1 MTWSVYQNWDALQV
15 CIVGRCYPPEFYSWI
30 TTPRARDLFEK
41 IAYETEQDFQ
51 VLIKKLQSFGVEV
64 LRPEL
69 PAQPLVDG
77 KYVKPPISPADY
89 TAMIGD
95 TFYYNDHY
103 VYPSNIKEMYADVK
117 DVGWPEC
124 KTWTEFEVL
133 PKHIKDECL
142 ITHGFD
148 QYRHNILPLHLE
160 GCYDHILNRI
170 RAQGNQIKYNF
181 HTLVST
187 AQVNRIGKDL
197 YFGTDLYERNFVE
210 YQQMLD
216 CEFPKHQSHI
226 VGTRGHSDAVYCVIC
241 PGLIIT
247 TSHMPDVGK
256 HFPGWEVITIL
267 PSTEIDYAQY
277 KQLKLNHRH
286 WWVPGFEH
294 DDSIVNFVEQNLAHW
309 TGDIEET
316 IFDVNM
322 LIVDEKNVLMFS
334 HNQQIE
340 KVLQRYGIT
349 AHIVPFRHRYF
360 WDNGIHCVTS
370 DLHRASRNQNTKQEI
385 L

>member
-15 CIVGRCYPPEFYSWI
+15 CVVGRCYPPEFYQWI
-30 TTPRARDLFEK
+30 IDNRTRSLFEK

-89 TAMIGD
+89 TAMIGN

-103 VYPSNIKEMYADVK
+103 VYPAKIQQMYADVK
-117 DVGWPEC
+117 DSNWPPC
-124 KTWTEFEVL
+124 QTWAEFESL
-133 PKHIKDECL
+133 PTHIKDECL

-148 QYRHNILPLHLE
+148 RYRYNVLPLHLE
-160 GCYDHILNRI
+160 GCYDNILNLVQ
-170 RAQGNQIKYNF
+170 AQGNQIRRNF
-181 HTLVST
+181 NYLVST

-197 YFGTDLYERNFVE
+197 YFGTDPCERNLAD
-210 YQQMLD
+210 YQRSLD
-216 CEFPKHQSHI
+216 LEFAHTRNHI
-226 VGTRGHSDAVYCVIC
+226 VDTQGHSDAVYCVVC
-241 PGLIIT
+241 PGLIVT
-247 TSHMPDVGK
+247 TSHMPDVGV
-256 HFPGWEVITIL
+256 HYPGWEIVQL
-267 PSTEIDYAQY
+267 QSKNEIDYEHY
-277 KQLKLNHRH
+277 LQLKQNHRR
-286 WWVPGFEH
+286 WWIPGFEQ
-294 DDSIVNFVEQNLAHW
+294 DNAILDFVEKNLAHW

-322 LIVDEKNVLMFS
+322 LIVDEKNVLMFN

-370 DLHRASRNQNTKQEI
+370 DLHRASRTQTTEQEI